1 MGQTVEF
8 DLDFVEDV
16 IVRLEGLKPNTA
28 PLWGAL
34 SPAGMRSHLIVSL
47 RYAMGQYG
55 ASPQSGNWFTRIVLR
70 RLILWGIV
78 PIPRNVRLPF
88 PTRPDEAPPRDLE
101 SLHAVLEEYLDLVQA
116 GALVPPPHPVFGDL
130 GIDGWARFH
139 VLHVEHHLKQFG
151 L

>member
-1 MGQTVEF
+1 MGRAVEF

-16 IVRLEGLKPNTA
+16 MLRLETLRPDSA

-34 SPAGMRSHLIVSL
+34 SPEGMKSHLIVSL

-55 ASPQSGNWFTRIVLR
+55 ASPQSGNWFTRMVLG
-70 RLILWGIV
+70 RLILWGVV
-78 PIPRNVRLPF
+78 PFPRNVRLPF
-88 PTRPDEAPPRDLE
+88 PSREGEAPPGDLE
-101 SLHAVLEEYLDLVQA
+101 SLHAVLEEYLELVQA
-116 GALVPPPHPVFGDL
+116 GALAPPPHPVFGDL

-139 VLHVEHHLKQFG
+139 VQHFDHHLKQFD